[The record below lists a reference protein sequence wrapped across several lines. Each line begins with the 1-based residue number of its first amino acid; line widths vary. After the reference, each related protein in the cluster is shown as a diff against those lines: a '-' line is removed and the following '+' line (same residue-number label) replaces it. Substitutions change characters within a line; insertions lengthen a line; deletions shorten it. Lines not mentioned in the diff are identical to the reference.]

1 MFKTISVIGGDLR
14 QRTAAKLFREDGYEV
29 MLYGFDEEECEK
41 ELEKALDAQAV
52 VLPMPVS
59 MDGVLLNAPF
69 SGEKILLDDI
79 IEKINPSAVVFGG
92 QMKEEFVRELEK
104 RRIKHCDYLKREE
117 LAIKN
122 AVPTA
127 EGAIEIAMGETPFTL
142 HGSKCLV
149 TGYGRIGKILS
160 KMLCGIGA
168 QVSVEA
174 RKFAD
179 LAMIEGNGC
188 RAISLGELS
197 HHVGEFDVIFNTVPY
212 LLFDKEILERMKKDA
227 LLIDLASRPG
237 GVDFD
242 AAAQMGIRVIWALS
256 LPGKVAPVSA
266 GAIIKD
272 TIVNVLN
279 EMK

>member
-1 MFKTISVIGGDLR
+1 M
-14 QRTAAKLFREDGYEV
+14 LFY
-29 MLYGFDEEECEK
+29 
-41 ELEKALDAQAV
+41 
-52 VLPMPVS
+52 S
-59 MDGVLLNAPF
+59 H
-69 SGEKILLDDI
+69 IT
-79 IEKINPSAVVFGG
+79 
-92 QMKEEFVRELEK
+92 
-104 RRIKHCDYLKREE
+104 
-117 LAIKN
+117 N

-127 EGAIEIAMGETPFTL
+127 EGAIEIAMTETPFTL

-168 QVSVEA
+168 RVSVEA

-179 LAMIEGNGC
+179 LAHIEGNSC
-188 RAISLGELS
+188 KAVPLCELV

-212 LLFDKEILERMKKDA
+212 LIFDADMLRRLKKDA

-237 GVDFD
+237 GVDFE
-242 AAAQMGIRVIWALS
+242 AAKQMGIRVIWALS

-272 TIVNVLN
+272 TIVNVMQ
-279 EMK
+279 EMG